1 MSELPYISASVA
13 SPETVR
19 KAARE
24 TGMSEWAVGIVMARV
39 RTAPPKEPTPW
50 STSAAKIHRRNRER
64 QNCSIAEYEKLTVR
78 ARAHVDWLAE
88 EDAKARQQW
97 LDEQQRAA
105 RLQPARRS

>member
-1 MSELPYISASVA
+1 MIDVS
-13 SPETVR
+13 R
-19 KAARE
+19 KNPPPQPR
-24 TGMSEWAVGIVMARV
+24 
-39 RTAPPKEPTPW
+39 APKL
-50 STSAAKIHRRNRER
+50 
-64 QNCSIAEYEKLTVR
+64 SIAEYEKLTVR